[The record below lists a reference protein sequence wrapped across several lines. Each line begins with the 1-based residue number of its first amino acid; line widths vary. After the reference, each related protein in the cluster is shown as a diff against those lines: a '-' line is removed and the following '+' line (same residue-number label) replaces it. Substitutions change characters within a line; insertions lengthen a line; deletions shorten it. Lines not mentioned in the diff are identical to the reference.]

1 MLNSMNGQIGG
12 LRKEILEVKQEADL
26 LKQRQMMS
34 DHHLLFYDATLI
46 SFDRITNKWK
56 IRCDDQPYT
65 SHWTIAARI
74 FQM

>member
-1 MLNSMNGQIGG
+1 PQNQQHQFQVNDH
-12 LRKEILEVKQEADL
+12 VKVLYDDG
-26 LKQRQMMS
+26 M
-34 DHHLLFYDATLI
+34 FYDATLI